1 MCKPC
6 SFWNNP
12 DGIDLACYEWKLKLD
27 DPKFV
32 FYICHG
38 YADRLNAY
46 SKLIEMILDSGGVI
60 YSHDHFAH

>member
-1 MCKPC
+1 MCEPC

-12 DGIDLACYEWKLKLD
+12 DGVDLACYEWKPETN

-46 SKLIEMILDSGGVI
+46 SKLIEMIIS
-60 YSHDHFAH
+60 